1 MNELNNKHYECIY
14 EIICVNQHE
23 MPNVNVDKLYI
34 EDQILDYL
42 KEKINYILFIG
53 NEKTEIVTKK
63 LGISNGNEDI
73 NKNLKVLDKIVRILF
88 SRDFNYQSMKS
99 IKHHI
104 NRVNNIITR
113 HIVNCEPIP
122 LYIDLGG
129 GYHASTDIEH
139 EGSISFDIN
148 IGEVLLLY
156 QIKKLY
162 NRIKMIYSPAIKFTI
177 VIDNIVANFVNDI
190 SIDKTLSYCNKLME
204 LIKILGM
211 DDIVNML
218 IESEHCNWIFE
229 YKKNEYKK
237 KDLVGFKEYLNVMRF
252 LGRNCSLEEAVDR
265 ISRYEFA
272 IRISDNKLNLLIGD
286 EIRFVQRSNSGQL
299 TFRSFPGGAA
309 RIQCGSVGFRVN
321 ERNKIVPIL
330 ITYESREKYCCKQV
344 YIDLMDLIYELKNN
358 YIKQHMTVSL

>member
-14 EIICVNQHE
+14 EIICVNQYE

-218 IESEHCNWIFE
+218 IELSIAT
-229 YKKNEYKK
+229 
-237 KDLVGFKEYLNVMRF
+237 GYLNIKKM
-252 LGRNCSLEEAVDR
+252 N
-265 ISRYEFA
+265 
-272 IRISDNKLNLLIGD
+272 IR
-286 EIRFVQRSNSGQL
+286 R
-299 TFRSFPGGAA
+299 
-309 RIQCGSVGFRVN
+309 
-321 ERNKIVPIL
+321 KIWL
-330 ITYESREKYCCKQV
+330 DS
-344 YIDLMDLIYELKNN
+344 KN
-358 YIKQHMTVSL
+358 I